1 MATRH
6 RVQLLETSQAFDV
19 EPGESVLAAAMRAS
33 VKLPHECT
41 LGGCG
46 TCRVKLA
53 QGTVTYEDFPM
64 ALSPEE
70 AEQGYALACQA
81 RPTSDLVISVPV
93 IELAQP
99 QRHSALI
106 TDVTPYCH
114 DVMHLSLVLPE
125 AEAFAYRPG
134 QHMNVFLDDGT
145 HRSFSMASVP
155 NSNQVDF
162 HVRRIPGGRFTEGHL
177 AQLQPGDMLDVEI
190 PLGTFRYHEEDYRQ
204 LVMVATGTG
213 LSPIK
218 CILESLMDDPD
229 CPPVSLYWGART
241 EADLY
246 LHDEIREWGSRL
258 YEFNYVPVLSRAG
271 ASWQGRRGHV
281 QQAVLQDIADLSEH
295 SLYLCGSPTMISDAK
310 KAFLEKNASV
320 DHIYVD
326 GFNFQSHA

>member
-1 MATRH
+1 MAY
-6 RVQLLETSQAFDV
+6 RVELLETSESFEA
-19 EPGESVLAAAMRAS
+19 EPGESVLDAAKRAN

-53 QGTVTYEDFPM
+53 QGRVGYEDFPM
-64 ALSPEE
+64 ALSQEE
-70 AEQGYALACQA
+70 AAQGYALTCQA
-81 RPTSDLVISVPV
+81 RAQSDLVISVPRV
-93 IELAQP
+93 ELSQP

-106 TDVTPYCH
+106 TDITPFCH
-114 DVMHLSLVLPE
+114 DVTHLSLVLPE
-125 AEAFAYRPG
+125 AETFAYRPG
-134 QHMNVFLDDGT
+134 QHMNVFLEDGT

-155 NSNQVDF
+155 SGNQIDF

-177 AQLQPGDMLDVEI
+177 ARLQPGDMLDVEL

-229 CPPVSLYWGART
+229 CPPVSLYRGVRN

-246 LHDEIREWGSRL
+246 LDDEIREWGKRL
-258 YEFNYVPVLSRAG
+258 YEFQYIPVLSRAG
-271 ASWQGRRGHV
+271 DSWKGRRGHV
-281 QQAVLQDIADLSEH
+281 QQAVLQDVGDLSEH
-295 SLYLCGSPTMISDAK
+295 SIYLCGSPTMISDAK
-310 KAFLEKNASV
+310 KAFLEKGASV
-320 DHIYVD
+320 DHIHVD

>member
-1 MATRH
+1 MPY
-6 RVQLLETSQAFDV
+6 RVEILETSESFAA
-19 EPGESVLAAAMRAS
+19 EPGESVLAAALRAK

-53 QGTVTYEDFPM
+53 RGRVAYEALPM
-64 ALSPEE
+64 ALSQEE
-70 AEQGYALACQA
+70 AAQGYALACQA
-81 RPTSDLVISVPV
+81 RAQSDLVISVPRV
-93 IELAQP
+93 ELAEP
-99 QRHSALI
+99 QRHAALI
-106 TDVTPYCH
+106 TDITPFCH
-114 DVMHLSLVLPE
+114 DVMHLNLVLPE
-125 AEAFAYRPG
+125 AESFAYRPG
-134 QHMNVFLDDGT
+134 QHMNVFLGDGT
-145 HRSFSMASVP
+145 HRSFSMASAP

-177 AQLQPGDMLDVEI
+177 ARLQPGDLLDVEL

-246 LHDEIREWGSRL
+246 LNDAIREWGSRL
-258 YEFNYVPVLSRAG
+258 YEFQYIPVLSRAG
-271 ASWQGRRGHV
+271 GSWQGRRGHV
-281 QQAVLQDIADLSEH
+281 QQAVLQDVGDLAEH
-295 SLYLCGSPTMISDAK
+295 SIYLCGSPTMISDAK
-310 KAFLEKNASV
+310 KAFLDQGASV

-326 GFNFQSHA
+326 GFNFQSRA